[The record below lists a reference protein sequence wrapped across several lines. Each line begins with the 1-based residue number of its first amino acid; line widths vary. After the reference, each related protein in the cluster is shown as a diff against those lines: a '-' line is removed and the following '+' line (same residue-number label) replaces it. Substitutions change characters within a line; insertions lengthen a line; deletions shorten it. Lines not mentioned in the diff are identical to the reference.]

1 MSTSDNITSPMVVSP
16 SSVRAKETGVDLHP
30 RERSERGS
38 PDATEGSVRPFSSM
52 FFKERFAAGEPDAEK
67 DRPTSV

>member
-1 MSTSDNITSPMVVSP
+1 MVVSP
-16 SSVRAKETGVDLHP
+16 RSVRAKETDVDLHP

-52 FFKERFAAGEPDAEK
+52 FFEEWFAAGEPDAEK
-67 DRPTSV
+67 DRDPQAFNRQRRY